1 MGVRVAV
8 EIAPKRT
15 FASALDWPGWSR
27 GAKTEDDAL
36 QALLAYAPR
45 YARVT
50 KRAKVA
56 FAPPATLRGIEVIE
70 RVEGGTSTEFGIP
83 AAAVAGDDAETS
95 AREIKRLLR
104 LLRAAW
110 ATFDVAAARNKGV
123 QLTLGPRG
131 GGRQVPK
138 MMEHVR
144 DADAGYLTQLGSRV
158 PDTAGATVE
167 DALARLRDAY
177 VEVVTARAA
186 GTPLADPNKVRRP
199 WSPRYAIRRSAWHA
213 LDHAWEIE
221 DRSP

>member
-1 MGVRVAV
+1 MGVRVV
-8 EIAPKRT
+8 LEIAPKRS

-27 GAKTEDDAL
+27 GAKTEDGAL
-36 QALLAYAPR
+36 EALVAYAPR
-45 YARVT
+45 FGRVA

-56 FAPPATLRGIEVIE
+56 FAPPATLRGIEVVE

-83 AAAVAGDDAETS
+83 AAAAAGDDAELS
-95 AREIKRLLR
+95 AREITRLLR

-110 ATFDVAAARNKGV
+110 ATFDVTAARHQGV

-144 DADAGYLTQLGSRV
+144 DADAGYLTQLGLRA
-158 PDTAGATVE
+158 PDTAGASVE
-167 DALARLRDAY
+167 DALARLRNAF
-177 VEVVTARAA
+177 VEAATARATGA
-186 GTPLADPNKVRRP
+186 PLTDPNKVRRP
-199 WSPRYAIRRSAWHA
+199 WSPRYATRRSAWHA

-221 DRSP
+221 DRAQ